1 MPGVQTISLP
11 GGSSRSWSVYNPL
24 RCCGEDARTALRSCG
39 EGGSGSEKEERLEKF
54 GFSEMMFKKRS
65 FLNIYCVLNENEGN
79 FGRMY
84 TENVY

>member
-24 RCCGEDARTALRSCG
+24 RCCGEDTRTALQSC
-39 EGGSGSEKEERLEKF
+39 EESGSGSEEKEERLEKF
-54 GFSEMMFKKRS
+54 GFSEKDL
-65 FLNIYCVLNENEGN
+65 FLNMYRILNENEGN

-84 TENVY
+84 TENV